1 MKINS
6 KVAKISLKT
15 AKFAYRT
22 YKITSSPGKL
32 EQFFEKWMKRSE
44 VLQKLKQKTQGFDQ
58 STWSTCPKQ
67 ALKTCPDVARISKLT
82 RVAWKAIKKATKKRT
97 LVIFFVLDFDSCAHE
112 LRKYTRAL
120 SEEEV
125 VDESTASFSLDQGN
139 IDRHRQ
145 ILLRQLKVVTKR
157 AFALILEQRPR
168 CAEEMVK
175 VQALTID
182 LERALESVRS
192 ARFGLDRYKNHYKTV
207 TTRVS
212 VVSLQAQIIK
222 TRSYSPT
229 HGSSCKAFWWR
240 FCSHEL
246 AICLLLK

>member
-1 MKINS
+1 MPEKR
-6 KVAKISLKT
+6 LK
-15 AKFAYRT
+15 
-22 YKITSSPGKL
+22 
-32 EQFFEKWMKRSE
+32 
-44 VLQKLKQKTQGFDQ
+44 KLKFE
-58 STWSTCPKQ
+58 
-67 ALKTCPDVARISKLT
+67 
-82 RVAWKAIKKATKKRT
+82 KRT

-120 SEEEV
+120 SEEGV

-192 ARFGLDRYKNHYKTV
+192 ARVGLDRYKNHYRTV
-207 TTRVS
+207 KRVS

-222 TRSYSPT
+222 TRSYSSK
-229 HGSSCKAFWWR
+229 HGSSFKAF
-240 FCSHEL
+240 
-246 AICLLLK
+246 

>member
-1 MKINS
+1 M
-6 KVAKISLKT
+6 
-15 AKFAYRT
+15 
-22 YKITSSPGKL
+22 
-32 EQFFEKWMKRSE
+32 
-44 VLQKLKQKTQGFDQ
+44 
-58 STWSTCPKQ
+58 
-67 ALKTCPDVARISKLT
+67 
-82 RVAWKAIKKATKKRT
+82 
-97 LVIFFVLDFDSCAHE
+97 
-112 LRKYTRAL
+112 RKYTRAL

-192 ARFGLDRYKNHYKTV
+192 ARVGLDRYKNHYKTV

-229 HGSSCKAFWWR
+229 HGSSCKAF
-240 FCSHEL
+240 
-246 AICLLLK
+246 